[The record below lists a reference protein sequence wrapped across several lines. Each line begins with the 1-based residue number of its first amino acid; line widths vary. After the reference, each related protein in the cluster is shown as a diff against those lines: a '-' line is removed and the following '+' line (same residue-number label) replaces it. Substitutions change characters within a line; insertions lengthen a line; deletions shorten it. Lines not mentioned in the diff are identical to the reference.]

1 MSKKPLDTDFYQQ
14 RLKTWPPKQYYTTF
28 TFSILS
34 IALGLIF
41 IPTGSKLLS
50 VADNVYESK
59 YIYDGGS
66 SNNCSITQSNQ
77 GVNCEV
83 TFTIRKSIT
92 GPIYLYYELQNFYQN
107 HRRYILSKSITQ
119 LQGQVLSQGD
129 VELSCNPLY
138 LNGTTLL
145 NPCGL
150 IANSFFNDVFT
161 LNSAASIPSTVTL
174 DETNIALPSDKA
186 SLFAQVQGFS
196 SVSANCSASVTP
208 TNSQCTNAGLST
220 GCKCYKNS
228 ATGQSYYFYYPNDDN
243 TQYLYET
250 YPNQISPLL
259 GVTDEHF
266 IVWMRTSSLPTFR
279 KLYGKIDGNFNDGDQ
294 LVFGIQANY
303 EVASFDG
310 IKGLVISTLGA
321 SAGRN
326 KSMGPAYITTGA
338 ISLAFGLIMLL

>member
-1 MSKKPLDTDFYQQ
+1 
-14 RLKTWPPKQYYTTF
+14 
-28 TFSILS
+28 
-34 IALGLIF
+34 
-41 IPTGSKLLS
+41 
-50 VADNVYESK
+50 
-59 YIYDGGS
+59 
-66 SNNCSITQSNQ
+66 
-77 GVNCEV
+77 
-83 TFTIRKSIT
+83 
-92 GPIYLYYELQNFYQN
+92 
-107 HRRYILSKSITQ
+107 
-119 LQGQVLSQGD
+119 
-129 VELSCNPLY
+129 
-138 LNGTTLL
+138 
-145 NPCGL
+145 
-150 IANSFFNDVFT
+150 
-161 LNSAASIPSTVTL
+161 
-174 DETNIALPSDKA
+174 
-186 SLFAQVQGFS
+186 
-196 SVSANCSASVTP
+196 VTP

-338 ISLAFGLIMLL
+338 ISLAFGLIMMLKELLL